1 MRYTI
6 LTAALGVAMSV
17 AAQVTTTVE
26 NFDYY
31 GPYAVSAPLMIDSV
45 DVNTKPYSV
54 SALLSQPMQ
63 TKALRPSGKRHSGA
77 VAPGSADGPALHMLA
92 FTFENDNYISPKLKV
107 ESLKDYKVTVDGKEA
122 SGALKLSPASHRVVI
137 KYLSDPARTD
147 SVKVS
152 INAPSALKLT
162 DGTRRLYTMDDVL
175 DGTHIAGTSISPDGR
190 YMITC
195 YSTTLP
201 GGKTSNVWR
210 VTETVGGRQIAA
222 STDPISW
229 MPVSSRYY
237 FTRPGVEGKSLVT
250 VNPAD
255 GSEQTLVN
263 SLPEGRIIIMP
274 DEKRLLVIGSQ
285 RGPKEDKDIY
295 QILEPDDRQP
305 GWRNRSTLSL
315 FDISTGMLRPL
326 THGYRSTRLLD
337 VADDG
342 NHILLSVNSRR
353 LEKRPT
359 SLSTILSLD
368 LTTLK
373 ADTVVADDGFI
384 GAAKY
389 SPDGREILISG
400 SPEAFG
406 GIGNVVPE
414 GRIPSMTDNQLFLRR
429 ADGTVQPLTR
439 DFNPSVSSFVW
450 SRADG
455 QIYLTAEN
463 RDCVSFYRINPASG
477 RISQIAMPEDLVKG
491 FSLPRTGST
500 VAWFGQSASN
510 PDRLYT
516 LDSRRLKST
525 LLDEPQRDMMAEV
538 KLGVCEPWTFVNS
551 RGDSICGR
559 FYLPP
564 DFDASKKYPMI
575 VNYYGGCSPVERTF
589 ESRYPHHAYA
599 AQGYVVLVLE
609 PSGATGFGQEF
620 SSRHVQTAGK
630 GVAEDIIEGTRKF
643 GREHAYVD
651 TARIGCI
658 GASYGGFMTQ
668 YLQTLTPMFAA
679 AISHA
684 GISDHT
690 SYWGEGYWGY
700 SYSEVSMGDSYP
712 WSDPDLYVKQSPLFR
727 ADKIHTPLLFL
738 HGDSDHNVPP
748 GESIQMFTALKLLGR
763 PTAFVEVTGQDH
775 HILDYDK
782 RRKWQDTIFAWFA
795 KYLKDQ
801 PEWWDALYPPK
812 SL

>member
-6 LTAALGVAMSV
+6 LTAALGAAMSV

-54 SALLSQPMQ
+54 SALLGQPMQ
-63 TKALRPSGKRHSGA
+63 MKAIHPSGERHSGA
-77 VAPGSADGPALHMLA
+77 VAPGSPDGPALHMLA

-107 ESLKDYKVTVDGKEA
+107 EGLKDYKVTVDGKEA
-122 SGALKLSPASHRVVI
+122 AGALKLSPASHRVVI
-137 KYLSDPARTD
+137 KYLSDPSRTD
-147 SVKVS
+147 SLKVS
-152 INAPSALKLT
+152 LTAPSELKIT
-162 DGTRRLYTMDDVL
+162 DGERRLYTMDDVL
-175 DGTHIAGTSISPDGR
+175 DGTRIAGTSISPDGR
-190 YMITC
+190 FMITC

-201 GGKTSNVWR
+201 GGKTNNVWR
-210 VTETVGGRQIAA
+210 VTETVGGRQVAT

-229 MPVSSRYY
+229 MPVSNRYY
-237 FTRPGVEGKSLVT
+237 LTRPGVEGKSLIT

-263 SLPEGRIIIMP
+263 SLPDGRVIIMP
-274 DEKRLLVIGSQ
+274 DEKRLLIMGSQ

-305 GWRNRSTLSL
+305 GWRNRPTLSL
-315 FDISTGMLRPL
+315 YDIATGMLRPL
-326 THGYRSTRLLD
+326 IHGYRSTRLLD

-342 NHILLSVNSRR
+342 NHILLSVNDRR

-359 SLSTILSLD
+359 SISTILSLD

-373 ADTVVADDGFI
+373 ADTIVAKDGFV
-384 GAAKY
+384 GGAKY
-389 SPDGREILISG
+389 SPDGREILIGG

-406 GIGNVVPE
+406 GIGNVVPD
-414 GRIPSMTDNQLFLRR
+414 GRIPSMTDNQLFLCR

-439 DFNPSVSSFVW
+439 DFNPSVGSFVW

-463 RDCVSFYRINPASG
+463 RDCVSFYRINPANG
-477 RISQIAMPEDLVKG
+477 RITQIAMPEDLVKG

-500 VAWFGQSASN
+500 IAWFGQSASN

-538 KLGVCEPWTFVNS
+538 KLGACEPWTFVNS

-564 DFDASKKYPMI
+564 DFDAAKKYPMI

-630 GVAEDIIEGTRKF
+630 GVAEDIIEGTQKF

-651 TARIGCI
+651 TTRIGCI